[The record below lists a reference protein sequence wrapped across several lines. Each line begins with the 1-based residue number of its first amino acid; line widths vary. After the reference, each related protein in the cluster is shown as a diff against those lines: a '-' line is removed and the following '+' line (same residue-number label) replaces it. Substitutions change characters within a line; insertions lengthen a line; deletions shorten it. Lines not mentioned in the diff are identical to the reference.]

1 MTGFGDGDA
10 GCFLVDDGLVFGERG
25 DESLTVVHGEVVHR
39 PGVAAGGVVD
49 HGDRVAG
56 EQGVGAAGDA
66 AVVADVSRGVGGVMP
81 VMA

>member
-1 MTGFGDGDA
+1 M
-10 GCFLVDDGLVFGERG
+10 
-25 DESLTVVHGEVVHR
+25 TVVHGEVVHR